1 MESYVMSK
9 CNPGFIARLQISIR
23 ARLILGFC
31 AIMSLVIILVAF
43 TYWGTARIEAA
54 NQKVQKNLAYS
65 TSTRKLATETTTWMN
80 LLNKTRSA
88 HDEELRLLAQALLQ
102 NKTPEEMEKIRP
114 GTALS
119 KLLKHPERSRLEAEI
134 PELKDLF
141 SRLEKQHKTLQA
153 TATEIKETWHA
164 RHEGLEKALN
174 DLKRTQIY
182 WALKVANM
190 LFVQSSIT
198 ELVEENLADTPLEQF
213 RESDIFTQHAPEF
226 DILRTRINAAAQSNK
241 ELWQA
246 SHQLNDLMMRAEW
259 EKARIL
265 YRDKVPPLVKSIS
278 VDIDT
283 VLQIETYILRSQ
295 TQAVAILNERLV
307 PQAHDA
313 TQTLGDIGSALN
325 VAMESRGALAEEG
338 SRAVA
343 RSQMETA
350 ALIGQ
355 IQYAAVILGL
365 VILIAGLGGGWALI
379 RSIVGP
385 LHQSVEMIQQLD
397 AGNLG
402 KRLHMQ
408 RKDEIGKMATLLDSF
423 ADHLEHDILHAFKK
437 LAAGDFTF
445 KARGIIS
452 SPLQRANEALS
463 TLIANIRSMGN
474 DLNHEATLLAAASEE
489 LSAGSSQQN
498 SELGHISASMES
510 LTAEIR
516 HNLENTRET
525 MDLSQRANTSVK
537 RGYTRIQDMVNA
549 MEEINSAGQN
559 VQKIITVIDEIAFQT
574 NLLAL
579 NAAVEAAR
587 AGQHGKGFA
596 VVAEEVRNLASRS
609 ARAAAETSEL
619 IEGSIRK
626 GNIGLKIAHD
636 TREVL
641 DEIVSEVE
649 QVTSYVGRITSSSN
663 TQSEQVGQ
671 INNSL
676 EQIGNI
682 TAQTSTAASQ
692 SAESAQKLQQQA
704 ERLHQRLE
712 SFILEDKS
720 DVAGYLQA

>member
-1 MESYVMSK
+1 
-9 CNPGFIARLQISIR
+9 
-23 ARLILGFC
+23 
-31 AIMSLVIILVAF
+31 
-43 TYWGTARIEAA
+43 
-54 NQKVQKNLAYS
+54 
-65 TSTRKLATETTTWMN
+65 
-80 LLNKTRSA
+80 
-88 HDEELRLLAQALLQ
+88 
-102 NKTPEEMEKIRP
+102 
-114 GTALS
+114 
-119 KLLKHPERSRLEAEI
+119 
-134 PELKDLF
+134 
-141 SRLEKQHKTLQA
+141 
-153 TATEIKETWHA
+153 
-164 RHEGLEKALN
+164 
-174 DLKRTQIY
+174 
-182 WALKVANM
+182 
-190 LFVQSSIT
+190 
-198 ELVEENLADTPLEQF
+198 
-213 RESDIFTQHAPEF
+213 
-226 DILRTRINAAAQSNK
+226 
-241 ELWQA
+241 
-246 SHQLNDLMMRAEW
+246 
-259 EKARIL
+259 
-265 YRDKVPPLVKSIS
+265 

-295 TQAVAILNERLV
+295 NQAVAILNERLV

-313 TQTLGDIGSALN
+313 TQALSDIGTALN
-325 VAMESRGALAEEG
+325 AAMESRGALAEEG
-338 SRAVA
+338 SSAVA

-365 VILIAGLGGGWALI
+365 AILIAGLGGGWALI

-402 KRLHMQ
+402 RRLHMQ
-408 RKDEIGKMATLLDSF
+408 RKDEIGEMATLLDSF

-474 DLNHEATLLAAASEE
+474 DLNHEATHLAAASEE

-525 MDLSQRANTSVK
+525 MALSERANTSVK

-559 VQKIITVIDEIAFQT
+559 VQKIIAVIDEIAFQT

-626 GNIGLKIAHD
+626 GDIGLKIAHD

-704 ERLHQRLE
+704 EGLHQMLD

-720 DVAGYLQA
+720 DIDGYLQV